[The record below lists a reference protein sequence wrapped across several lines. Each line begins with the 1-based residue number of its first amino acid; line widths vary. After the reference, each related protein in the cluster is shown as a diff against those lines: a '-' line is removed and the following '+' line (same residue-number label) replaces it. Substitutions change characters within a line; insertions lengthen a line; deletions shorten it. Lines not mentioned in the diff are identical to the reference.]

1 MQWVKIGMCVTALA
15 AFGCASNVEKH
26 FGESY
31 HAVTEQMVAN
41 PEAGQEQHDG
51 VIELEGETVEN
62 VMTQYRKGQTKAK
75 SETLPSSIVI
85 STGGKK

>member
-31 HAVTEQMVAN
+31 HAVTEQMIAN
-41 PEAGQEQHDG
+41 PEAGQQPDDG
-51 VIELEGETVEN
+51 VTVLEGETVEN
-62 VMTQYRKGQTKAK
+62 VMEQYRKGQTRTK
-75 SETLPSSIVI
+75 SQTLPSSMIT
-85 STGGKK
+85 TGGKK